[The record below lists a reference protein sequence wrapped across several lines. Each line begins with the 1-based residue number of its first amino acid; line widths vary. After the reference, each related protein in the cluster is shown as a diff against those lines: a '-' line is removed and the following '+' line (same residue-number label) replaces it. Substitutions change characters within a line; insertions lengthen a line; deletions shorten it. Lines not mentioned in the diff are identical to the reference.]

1 MNKHHLRGNY
11 YGYEKKNDTSGKK
24 IMRSF
29 FLDKKQLE
37 RLNRLSATTRV
48 PMAVYIRDGL
58 ELVLNKHEK
67 KLKNKNVRL

>member
-1 MNKHHLRGNY
+1 MS
-11 YGYEKKNDTSGKK
+11 KKNKLSEKK

-58 ELVLNKHEK
+58 ELVLNKHEREMK
-67 KLKNKNVRL
+67 KKRVKSYN

>member
-1 MNKHHLRGNY
+1 MS
-11 YGYEKKNDTSGKK
+11 KKNKLSEKK

-37 RLNRLSATTRV
+37 RLNRLSAVTRV

-58 ELVLNKHEK
+58 ELVLNKHEREIK
-67 KLKNKNVRL
+67 KKRVKS

>member
-1 MNKHHLRGNY
+1 MS
-11 YGYEKKNDTSGKK
+11 KKNKLSEKK

-37 RLNRLSATTRV
+37 RLNRLSAVTRV

-58 ELVLNKHEK
+58 ELVLNKHEREMK
-67 KLKNKNVRL
+67 KKRVKSYN

>member
-1 MNKHHLRGNY
+1 MTMR
-11 YGYEKKNDTSGKK
+11 KKNDTSGKK

-67 KLKNKNVRL
+67 KLRNKNVRL

>member
-1 MNKHHLRGNY
+1 MR
-11 YGYEKKNDTSGKK
+11 KKNDTSDKK

-67 KLKNKNVRL
+67 KLRNKSVRL

>member
-1 MNKHHLRGNY
+1 MR
-11 YGYEKKNDTSGKK
+11 KKNDTSDKK

-67 KLKNKNVRL
+67 KLRNKNVRL

>member
-1 MNKHHLRGNY
+1 MR
-11 YGYEKKNDTSGKK
+11 KKNDTSDKK

-67 KLKNKNVRL
+67 KLRNKNVKL

>member
-1 MNKHHLRGNY
+1 MS
-11 YGYEKKNDTSGKK
+11 KKNKLSEKK

-37 RLNRLSATTRV
+37 KLNRLSAVTRV

-58 ELVLNKHEK
+58 ELVLNKHEREIK
-67 KLKNKNVRL
+67 KKRVKS

>member
-1 MNKHHLRGNY
+1 MR
-11 YGYEKKNDTSGKK
+11 KKNDTSDKK

-67 KLKNKNVRL
+67 KLRNKK

>member
-1 MNKHHLRGNY
+1 
-11 YGYEKKNDTSGKK
+11 
-24 IMRSF
+24 MRSF

-58 ELVLNKHEK
+58 ELVLNKHEREMK
-67 KLKNKNVRL
+67 KKRVKSYN

>member
-1 MNKHHLRGNY
+1 MIMR
-11 YGYEKKNDTSGKK
+11 KKNDTSGKK

-67 KLKNKNVRL
+67 KLRNKNVRL

>member
-1 MNKHHLRGNY
+1 MIMR
-11 YGYEKKNDTSGKK
+11 KKNDTSDKK

-67 KLKNKNVRL
+67 KLRNKSMRL

>member
-1 MNKHHLRGNY
+1 MR
-11 YGYEKKNDTSGKK
+11 KKNDKSDKK

-67 KLKNKNVRL
+67 KLRNKK

>member
-1 MNKHHLRGNY
+1 
-11 YGYEKKNDTSGKK
+11 
-24 IMRSF
+24 MRSF

-58 ELVLNKHEK
+58 ELVLNKHEREMK
-67 KLKNKNVRL
+67 KKRV

>member
-1 MNKHHLRGNY
+1 MVMR
-11 YGYEKKNDTSGKK
+11 KKNATSGKK

>member
-1 MNKHHLRGNY
+1 MVIR
-11 YGYEKKNDTSGKK
+11 KKNDTSGKK

>member
-1 MNKHHLRGNY
+1 MSEKNKP
-11 YGYEKKNDTSGKK
+11 SGKK

-37 RLNRLSATTRV
+37 RLNRLSAVTRV

-58 ELVLNKHEK
+58 ELVLNKHEREIK
-67 KLKNKNVRL
+67 KKRVKSYN

>member
-1 MNKHHLRGNY
+1 MS
-11 YGYEKKNDTSGKK
+11 KKNKLSEKK

-37 RLNRLSATTRV
+37 KLNRLSATTRV

-58 ELVLNKHEK
+58 DLVLNKHEREMK
-67 KLKNKNVRL
+67 KKRVKSYN

>member
-1 MNKHHLRGNY
+1 MS
-11 YGYEKKNDTSGKK
+11 KKNKLSEKK

-37 RLNRLSATTRV
+37 KLNRLSATTRV

>member
-1 MNKHHLRGNY
+1 MIMR
-11 YGYEKKNDTSGKK
+11 KKNDTSDKK

-67 KLKNKNVRL
+67 KLRNKSVRL

>member
-1 MNKHHLRGNY
+1 MVMR
-11 YGYEKKNDTSGKK
+11 KKNDTSGKK

>member
-1 MNKHHLRGNY
+1 MR
-11 YGYEKKNDTSGKK
+11 KKNDTSGKK

>member
-1 MNKHHLRGNY
+1 MS
-11 YGYEKKNDTSGKK
+11 KKNKLSEKK

-37 RLNRLSATTRV
+37 ELNRLSAATRV

-58 ELVLNKHEK
+58 DLVLNKHEREMK
-67 KLKNKNVRL
+67 KKRVKSYN

>member
-1 MNKHHLRGNY
+1 MS
-11 YGYEKKNDTSGKK
+11 KKNKSSEKK

-58 ELVLNKHEK
+58 ELVLNKHEREVK
-67 KLKNKNVRL
+67 KKRVKS

>member
-1 MNKHHLRGNY
+1 MS
-11 YGYEKKNDTSGKK
+11 KKNKPSQKK

-48 PMAVYIRDGL
+48 PMAVYIRAGL
-58 ELVLNKHEK
+58 ELVLNKHEREIK
-67 KLKNKNVRL
+67 KKRVKTYN

>member
-1 MNKHHLRGNY
+1 MIMR
-11 YGYEKKNDTSGKK
+11 KKNDTSGKK

-37 RLNRLSATTRV
+37 RLNRLSAITRV

-67 KLKNKNVRL
+67 KLRNKNVRL

>member
-1 MNKHHLRGNY
+1 MNK
-11 YGYEKKNDTSGKK
+11 KNKPSAKK

-37 RLNRLSATTRV
+37 RLNKLSATTRV

-58 ELVLNKHEK
+58 ELVLNKHEREMK
-67 KLKNKNVRL
+67 KKRVKSYN